1 LTQAKLKGVKMR
13 PFKALISVAEARRI
27 MVENVRPIVDA
38 ERVATPKAVGRVLSR
53 DVTAPIDV
61 PPFSRSAMD
70 GYAVRASETF
80 GASRSKPVTLR
91 LVGSLHAGSSEAL
104 AVDEGECVQVATGS
118 MVPQGAD
125 AVVMVEDTHAS
136 HAPSAASARR
146 RGARDSKTGAKNIR
160 VERAVPPGANI
171 SERGLDVRQGSKV
184 LEAGA
189 ELTPARVGVLTS
201 LGIGRVE
208 VFRKVIVAVI
218 PTGTEVADLGA
229 KLAPGQIYD
238 SNSYTLSSLFESN
251 GALVN
256 KYAIVPDKLE
266 KLVATMKKATSEAD
280 IVILSGGSSV
290 GERDLLVDAVEKLGK
305 ILYHGVQIK
314 PGKPILCAVVAGKLV
329 VGLPGY
335 PVSCL
340 SNGYIFILPV
350 LRRLQGLPP
359 PVERTVRAKMG
370 ERISASLGRLVFLTV
385 RLRDGKVYTTYKE
398 SGALT
403 SMAEADGYVE
413 IPENVDYVEEG
424 EEVIVKLW

>member
-1 LTQAKLKGVKMR
+1 MR

-27 MVENVRPIVDA
+27 MLDHARRVDGS
-38 ERVATPKAVGRVLSR
+38 ERISTTKSVGRVLAN
-53 DVTAPIDV
+53 DIKAPMDV

-70 GYAVRASETF
+70 GFAVRASETF
-80 GASRSKPVTLR
+80 GASRSKPLVLR
-91 LVGSLHAGSSEAL
+91 RIGSLHAGSSEAIPL
-104 AVDEGECVQVATGS
+104 DKGECVQVATGS
-118 MVPQGAD
+118 MVAAGAD
-125 AVVMVEDTHAS
+125 AVVMVEDTHTS
-136 HAPSAASARR
+136 GR
-146 RGARDSKTGAKNIR
+146 TVR

-171 SERGLDVRQGSKV
+171 SERGLDVKKGAVV
-184 LEAGA
+184 LSAGD

-201 LGIGRVE
+201 LGIAKVDVLRRVT
-208 VFRKVIVAVI
+208 VAVI
-218 PTGTEVADLGA
+218 PTGTEVADLGDR
-229 KLAPGQIYD
+229 LRPGQIYD
-238 SNSYTLSSLFESN
+238 SNSYTLSSLFESHD
-251 GALVN
+251 ALVK
-256 KYAIVPDKLE
+256 KYPIVPDKLE
-266 KLVATMKKATSEAD
+266 TLVASLKRAAKEAD
-280 IVILSGGSSV
+280 LVVLSGGSSV
-290 GERDLLVDAVEKLGK
+290 GERDLLVDAVQRLGR

-314 PGKPILCAVVAGKLV
+314 PGKPILCATVGRTLV

-340 SNGYIFILPV
+340 SNGYIFIVPV
-350 LRRLQGLPP
+350 LRLMQGLPP
-359 PVERTVRAKMG
+359 PVERTVRARMG